1 MYCDRQIHYRLY
13 NNLQNKYNIII
24 HTAIMA
30 RSETGENI
38 VSSLIVNKNIKIQQ
52 QQQPNSN
59 TAPYI

>member
-59 TAPYI
+59 TAPYK